1 MFYNKYLWLCPAFVA
16 HRVFPLAS
24 RQISITRT
32 LQKHLSV
39 SSYQVFV
46 QISSFHG
53 CFILDLRLL
62 QIQKI
67 LLLSKKASVGFEIK
81 YDSSSSCRAFK
92 YRISVASTFYF
103 TFYHCLIIRWHDDLK
118 TSSHLSNPDFLT
130 FSISTPQ
137 IPQNRQFLKLFEA
150 NSALLRRKRWTFAI
164 RNFQLLEKCI

>member
-24 RQISITRT
+24 RQISIART

-62 QIQKI
+62 QIQKM
-67 LLLSKKASVGFEIK
+67 LLLSKKASTWISKSNVIHLLL
-81 YDSSSSCRAFK
+81 AFK
-92 YRISVASTFYF
+92 YRISVASTFYS
-103 TFYHCLIIRWHDDLK
+103 TFYHYLIIRWHGDLK

-137 IPQNRQFLKLFEA
+137 IPQNRQFLEA